1 MVITYLLQLT
11 ISQPPK
17 TINAECSMRIFF
29 GTKMVEEN
37 LLNQMET
44 IPSKYLLLAL
54 GNPQLGLLS
63 STCTKRPFNSIG
75 DA

>member
-1 MVITYLLQLT
+1 MVIAYLLQLT
-11 ISQPPK
+11 TSLPLPK
-17 TINAECSMRIFF
+17 TINA
-29 GTKMVEEN
+29 TKMAEEN
-37 LLNQMET
+37 LLNKME
-44 IPSKYLLLAL
+44 IILSKYLLLLL